1 MIFYFL
7 KVVAEILC
15 GGMMCVLRMFF
26 TTLTLKLIEILFIF
40 VVFHNNKIP
49 IFAFLLSVKDF
60 LMKLSVVIVNYNV
73 EHFLEQCL
81 YSVRRA
87 MNDIEGEV
95 YVVDNNSVD
104 GSLKMLSEKF
114 PEVKVIANKVN
125 VGFAKANNQA
135 IKISAG
141 EYVLLLNPDTVVE
154 DDTFTKTVAF
164 MDSHPDAGG
173 LGVKMVDGKGQFL
186 PESKR
191 GLPTPMTAFYK
202 IFGLSKLFPHSRR
215 FSQYHLGYLDNDE
228 INPVDILAGA
238 FMLMR
243 RSTLDKCGLLDETFF
258 MYGEDIDL
266 SYRITLAGYKNY
278 YFPETR
284 IIHYKGEST
293 KKTTVNYVLVFYK
306 AMEIFAKKHF
316 GQKRARL
323 FSLVINMAIY
333 FRAFLA
339 LMSQFLGKVYMPLID
354 VALGYSGLATIGY
367 LWGHYTVYQGIG
379 SYPLH
384 PLFTIILPVYLVL
397 WLLTSYFT
405 GGYDKPYK
413 VTNAVGGVIIGSIF
427 VLILYALLPEGLRF
441 SRALI
446 LFGILWMIFTVS
458 ISRSIGYFLKLND
471 FKYGKTA
478 KKRFLVIGNEEEASR
493 VEQLLESTSI
503 KPDFIGLITP
513 TDNYNV
519 PKDYLGNISQ
529 VPDVISIY
537 KITEIIFCSKDISH
551 QNIIDKMVEWH
562 APSLDYKI
570 APEDTLSIIGS
581 NSINTRGDLYTVDIR
596 TINNVPNKR
605 KKALLDIS
613 FSFLGIV
620 FWIIIAWFVK
630 EPWQFLKNCFK
641 VFFRRFSWV
650 GYCPVND
657 SDSLK
662 LPEIKKGIYNPASI
676 VKGNVNDEMK
686 AQLNVMYARDYT
698 VLKDINILLRILSNR

>member
-1 MIFYFL
+1 M
-7 KVVAEILC
+7 V
-15 GGMMCVLRMFF
+15 FF
-26 TTLTLKLIEILFIF
+26 
-40 VVFHNNKIP
+40 
-49 IFAFLLSVKDF
+49 
-60 LMKLSVVIVNYNV
+60 MKLTVVIVNYNV

-87 MNDIEGEV
+87 MKGVEGEV

-104 GSLKMLSEKF
+104 GSLKMLAEKF

-135 IKISAG
+135 IRISSG

-154 DDTFTKTVAF
+154 DDTFTKTIAF

-215 FSQYHLGYLDNDE
+215 FAQYHLGYLDDDE

-243 RSTLDKCGLLDETFF
+243 RATLDKCGLLDETFF
-258 MYGEDIDL
+258 MYGEDVDL

-316 GQKRARL
+316 AKKRAHL
-323 FSLVINMAIY
+323 FSFVINLAIY

-339 LMSQFLGKVYMPLID
+339 LVSQFVSKVYMPLSDIL
-354 VALGYSGLATIGY
+354 LGYGGLAAIGY
-367 LWGHYTVYQGIG
+367 LWGHYTVYEGVG
-379 SYPLH
+379 SYPVH
-384 PLFTIILPVYLVL
+384 PLFTIILPVYLL
-397 WLLTSYFT
+397 IWLLTSYFT

-413 VTNAVGGVIIGSIF
+413 VLNSVGGVLTGS
-427 VLILYALLPEGLRF
+427 VLVLVFYALLPEGLRF

-446 LFGILWMIFTVS
+446 LFGMIWMAVAVS
-458 ISRSIGYFLKLND
+458 ITRSIGYMLKLSD
-471 FKYGKTA
+471 FQYGKNA
-478 KKRFLVIGNEEEASR
+478 KKRFLVIGREDESR
-493 VEQLLESTSI
+493 RVGQLLRSTSI
-503 KPDFIGLITP
+503 KPDFVGFVSP
-513 TDNYNV
+513 DENYDVPDNYI
-519 PKDYLGNISQ
+519 GNISQ
-529 VPDVISIY
+529 VPDIIEIY
-537 KITEIIFCSKDISH
+537 KITEIIFCSKDITH
-551 QNIIDKMVEWH
+551 QNIIDKMVQWH
-562 APSLDYKI
+562 APNLDYKI

-596 TINNVPNKR
+596 TINTVPNRRR
-605 KKALLDIS
+605 KFLFDFFVS
-613 FSFLGIV
+613 FFGIV
-620 FWIIIAWFVK
+620 FWVFLAWFINR
-630 EPWQFLKNCFK
+630 PADFLRNCLK
-641 VFFRRFSWV
+641 VLLGKCSWV
-650 GYCPVND
+650 GYCSVAD
-657 SDSLK
+657 RDSLK
-662 LPEIKKGIYNPASI
+662 LPEIKEGVYDQSSGLK
-676 VKGNVNDEMK
+676 DEIDDDAR
-686 AQLNVMYARDYT
+686 AQLNVIYARDYSIS
-698 VLKDINILLRILSNR
+698 KDFNILQRTLLKR

>member
-1 MIFYFL
+1 
-7 KVVAEILC
+7 
-15 GGMMCVLRMFF
+15 
-26 TTLTLKLIEILFIF
+26 
-40 VVFHNNKIP
+40 
-49 IFAFLLSVKDF
+49 
-60 LMKLSVVIVNYNV
+60 MKLTVVIVNYNV

-87 MNDIEGEV
+87 MKGVEGEV

-104 GSLKMLSEKF
+104 GSLKMLAEKF

-135 IKISAG
+135 IRISSG

-154 DDTFTKTVAF
+154 DDTFTKTIAF

-215 FSQYHLGYLDNDE
+215 FAQYHLGYLDDDE

-243 RSTLDKCGLLDETFF
+243 RATLDKCGLLDETFF
-258 MYGEDIDL
+258 MYGEDVDL

-316 GQKRARL
+316 AKKRAHL
-323 FSLVINMAIY
+323 FSFVINLAIY

-339 LMSQFLGKVYMPLID
+339 LVSQFVSKVYMPLSDIL
-354 VALGYSGLATIGY
+354 LGYGGLTAIGY
-367 LWGHYTVYQGIG
+367 LWGHYTVYEGVG
-379 SYPLH
+379 SYPVH
-384 PLFTIILPVYLVL
+384 PLFTIILPVYLL
-397 WLLTSYFT
+397 IWLLTSYFT

-413 VTNAVGGVIIGSIF
+413 VLNSVGGVLTGS
-427 VLILYALLPEGLRF
+427 VLVLVFYALLPEGLRF

-446 LFGILWMIFTVS
+446 LFGMIWMAVAVS
-458 ISRSIGYFLKLND
+458 ITRSIGYMLKLSD
-471 FKYGKTA
+471 FQYGKNA
-478 KKRFLVIGNEEEASR
+478 KKRFLVIGREDESR
-493 VEQLLESTSI
+493 RVGQLLRSTSI
-503 KPDFIGLITP
+503 KPDFVGFVSP
-513 TDNYNV
+513 DENYDVPDNYI
-519 PKDYLGNISQ
+519 GNISQ
-529 VPDVISIY
+529 VPDIIEIY
-537 KITEIIFCSKDISH
+537 KITEIIFCSKDITH
-551 QNIIDKMVEWH
+551 QNIIDKMVQWH
-562 APSLDYKI
+562 APNLDYKI

-596 TINNVPNKR
+596 TINTVPNRRR
-605 KKALLDIS
+605 KFLFDFFVS
-613 FSFLGIV
+613 FFGIV
-620 FWIIIAWFVK
+620 FWVFLAWFINR
-630 EPWQFLKNCFK
+630 PADFLRNCLK
-641 VFFRRFSWV
+641 VLLGKCSWV
-650 GYCPVND
+650 GYCSVAD
-657 SDSLK
+657 RDSLK
-662 LPEIKKGIYNPASI
+662 LPEIKEGVYDQSSGLK
-676 VKGNVNDEMK
+676 DEIDDDAR
-686 AQLNVMYARDYT
+686 AQLNVIYARDYSIS
-698 VLKDINILLRILSNR
+698 KDFNILQRTLLKR